1 MSVRALIVDDQAVI
15 RGNIRLRLARLG
27 CEVREAGNAYEAH
40 TIFHEFAPHI
50 VTLDILMPTVND
62 FTAIDLLREIR
73 KSGSAT
79 DVVVISSKLA
89 AREEFLREGAIEF
102 IAKPF
107 EKFDGLVRKLEP
119 LIQALNPENR

>member
-27 CEVREAGNAYEAH
+27 CEVREAGNAYEGH
-40 TIFHEFAPHI
+40 TIFQEFAPQI
-50 VTLDILMPTVND
+50 VTLDILMPTVNG

-89 AREEFLREGAIEF
+89 AREEFLQEGAIEF

-107 EKFDGLVRKLEP
+107 EKFEGLVRKLEP

>member
-1 MSVRALIVDDQAVI
+1 MPVRALIVDDQPVI
-15 RGNIRLRLARLG
+15 RSNLRLRLTRLG
-27 CEVREAGNAYEAH
+27 CEVYEAEH
-40 TIFHEFAPHI
+40 AFEGLTVYQEFKPQI
-50 VTLDILMPTVND
+50 VTLDIVMPVVNN

-73 KSGSAT
+73 KSGNQT

-89 AREEFLREGAIEF
+89 VREEFLKEGAIEF

-119 LIQALNPENR
+119 LIQALGPENS